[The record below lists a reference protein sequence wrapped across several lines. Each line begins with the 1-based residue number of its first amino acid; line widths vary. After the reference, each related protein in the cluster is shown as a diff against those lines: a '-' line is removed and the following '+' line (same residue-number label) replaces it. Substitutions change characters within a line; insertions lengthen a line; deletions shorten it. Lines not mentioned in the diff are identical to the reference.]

1 MSTVETN
8 KETINITLNINGK
21 DYSTDVKPTDTLL
34 FVLREKLG
42 LTGTKYGCG
51 EGECGAC
58 SIIIDGKLVNSCLI
72 LAIQSQ
78 GKAILT
84 IEGFKQDEVIRKIQ
98 DAFIEKGAV
107 QCGYCTPG
115 MIMAARAL
123 LGKNPNP
130 SVDEIKEAISGNLCR
145 CTGYVK
151 IVDAIS
157 SVES

>member
-8 KETINITLNINGK
+8 KETMNITLHINGK
-21 DYSTDVKPTDTLL
+21 DYSTNAKPTDTLL
-34 FVLREKLG
+34 FILREKLG

-58 SIIIDGKLVNSCLI
+58 SIILDGKLVNSCLV
-72 LAIQSQ
+72 LAVQAQ
-78 GKAILT
+78 NKAILT
-84 IEGFKQDEVIRKIQ
+84 IEGFDNDEIIRKIQ

-123 LGKNPNP
+123 LEYNTSP

-151 IVDAIS
+151 IVDAVS
-157 SVES
+157 SVEL